1 MQRFKNILASIDTLA
16 EEHPT
21 LQCAAALAEHNEASL
36 KLVDVLPEA
45 AWPWRLATPN
55 YEHVQELLE
64 KEKRENLERLAE
76 PIRAKGISVSTK
88 VLHGRSSAGIIEEV
102 INGRHD
108 LVIRR
113 PKGALSRRSGHF
125 GSTTMRLLRRCPCAV
140 WVVKGGG
147 GAEINKVLAAV
158 DPAPR
163 DTEHADLNKTIM
175 ELTLALCER
184 EQAEPM
190 IVHVWNLYGE
200 GIFKGRMN
208 EEQFEALEHS
218 ARESVE
224 KSYREFLEP
233 YGLTYPSEKAELFK
247 GEPGTIIPQLVKRDH
262 IDLVVMGTVARTGV
276 PGLVMGNTAEM
287 ILQQIECGVLA
298 VKPAGFQVPK

>member
-76 PIRAKGISVSTK
+76 PIRAKGISVTSK
-88 VLHGRSSAGIIEEV
+88 VLHGQSSASIIDEV
-102 INGRHD
+102 VSSGHD

-113 PKGALSRRSGHF
+113 PKGARSRRSGHF

-140 WVVKGGG
+140 YVVKGVGTP
-147 GAEINKVLAAV
+147 INRILAAV

-163 DTEHADLNKTIM
+163 DADHEDLNKTIM
-175 ELTLALCER
+175 ELTLATCER
-184 EQAEPM
+184 EQAQPE

-200 GIFKGRMN
+200 GIFRGRMS
-208 EEQFEALEHS
+208 EEQFAALEHS

-224 KSYREFLEP
+224 KAYREFLEP
-233 YGLTYPSEKAELFK
+233 YGLTYPSEKALLFK
-247 GEPGTIIPQLVKRDH
+247 GEPGTIIPQLVERDR